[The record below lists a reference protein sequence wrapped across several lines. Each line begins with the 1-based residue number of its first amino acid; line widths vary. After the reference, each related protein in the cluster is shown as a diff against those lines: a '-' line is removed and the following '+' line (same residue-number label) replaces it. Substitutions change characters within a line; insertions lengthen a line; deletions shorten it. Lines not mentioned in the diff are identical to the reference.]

1 MKEEAVMEQKTNSSR
16 WTILGAV
23 GAALAASLC
32 CILPVGAAAI
42 GVAGFAA
49 SAFFAAWRPYF
60 LGLTFALLA
69 VAFYFAYRSRT
80 AACEPESL
88 CERPGFTRSSRVTLW
103 VITVLVMVL
112 AAFPYYSG
120 ALVRAFGGQSK
131 APLTTNISTAHA
143 VLSIQGMDCTACA
156 VLIEKNLAQIQGVR
170 SAKVNF
176 EKKVASI
183 NYDTRVVAPETFVK
197 AIEKGGY
204 KVTLVQGQGQ
214 E

>member
-1 MKEEAVMEQKTNSSR
+1 MKEEVVMEQKTNSSR

-32 CILPVGAAAI
+32 CILPVGAAAL

-60 LGLTFALLA
+60 LGLTFTMLG
-69 VAFYFAYRSRT
+69 VAFYLAYRPRT
-80 AACEPESL
+80 AACEPDSL
-88 CERPGFTRSSRVTLW
+88 CERPRFTRSSRVTLW

-120 ALVRAFGGQSK
+120 ALVRAFGGEPK
-131 APLTTNISTAHA
+131 APLTSNISTAYA
-143 VLSIQGMDCTACA
+143 ALRIQGMDCTACA
-156 VLIEKNLAQIQGVR
+156 ALIEKNLARIRGVR
-170 SAKVNF
+170 SAKVSF
-176 EKKVASI
+176 ERKVASI

-197 AIEKGGY
+197 AVEKAGY
-204 KVTLVQGQGQ
+204 KSTVVKSQGQ

>member
-1 MKEEAVMEQKTNSSR
+1 MKMNQGTNSSR
-16 WTILGAV
+16 WTIMGAI

-32 CILPVGAAAI
+32 CILPVGAAAL

-60 LGLTFALLA
+60 LAVTFALLA
-69 VAFYFAYRSRT
+69 VAFYFAYRPRN
-80 AACEPESL
+80 AACEPGSL
-88 CERPGFTRSSRVTLW
+88 CERPGFTRSSRLALW
-103 VITVLVMVL
+103 VVTGLVVVL

-120 ALVRAFGGQSK
+120 ALVRAFGGDRK

-156 VLIEKNLAQIQGVR
+156 ALIENNLARIQGVR
-170 SAKVNF
+170 SAKVSF
-176 EKKVASI
+176 ERRVASI

-204 KVTLVQGQGQ
+204 KATLVQSRGQ